1 MDNINDL
8 ENSSKEQLV
17 EKVESMQEEIDS
29 LKEENSKAKSN
40 LMWKVRKLEKDKV
53 LIENEKIRLER
64 ETKSLRSEV
73 ERFRSPPLVLATI
86 TEVLDDYRMTVKS
99 STGPSFLVNYSKF
112 LDEKLLVPGSRVALN
127 QQTFGIVEV
136 LPSEKDANV
145 TGMEIETKPDITY
158 DKIGGLEEQIVE
170 VKETVELPLKEPEL
184 FEKIGIDPP
193 KGILL
198 YGPPGTGKT
207 LLAKAVAN
215 ETNATFIKIVASEFV
230 KKYIGEGARLV
241 REVFELAKEKA
252 PAIIFIDELDAVA
265 AKRLKSSTSG
275 DREVQRTLMQLLA
288 ELDGFESRGDIGIIG
303 ATNRPDIL
311 DPALLRPGRFDRF
324 IEVPLPNDDGRK
336 QILKI
341 HTKNMAL
348 DEEAD
353 LDLLSSLTDGLSGAD
368 LKAVFTPANSTDTI
382 VWKSYNNG
390 VATVD
395 VNGRVTGAKAGTLSI
410 LVGGNKE
417 DYEACMPL
425 FEAMGTNINYQGE
438 AGCGQHAK
446 MVNQIMIAGTMSGL
460 CEALSYAK
468 AKDLDCE
475 TVLKSVATGAAG
487 SKQLDFFGEKI
498 LHGDY
503 TPGFFMK
510 HFIKDMKIALI
521 EANQC
526 ELDLDVLS
534 QTLANYEVLEAEGY
548 GDLGTQALIKYYEE
562 GYNEEIIED

>member
-1 MDNINDL
+1 MDDYNDL
-8 ENSSKEQLV
+8 ENSSKEELI
-17 EKVESMQEEIDS
+17 EKVDS
-29 LKEENSKAKSN
+29 LEDLVDSLREEKSKAKSN

-64 ETKSLRSEV
+64 EAKSLRSEID
-73 ERFRSPPLVLATI
+73 RFRSPPLVLATV
-86 TEVLDDYRMTVKS
+86 TEVLDDTRMTVKS

-127 QQTFGIVEV
+127 QQTFGIVEI

-145 TGMEIETKPDITY
+145 SGMEIETKPDITY

-170 VKETVELPLKEPEL
+170 VKETVELPLTEPEL
-184 FEKIGIDPP
+184 FERVGIEPP

-324 IEVPLPNDDGRK
+324 IEVPLPNEEGRRE
-336 QILKI
+336 ILKI
-341 HTKNMAL
+341 HTKNMSFE
-348 DEEAD
+348 EEAD
-353 LDLLSSLTDGLSGAD
+353 VDLLADLTDGFSGAD
-368 LKAVFTPANSTDTI
+368 LKAVCTEAGMFAIRAKRDKI
-382 VWKSYNNG
+382 
-390 VATVD
+390 TVD
-395 VNGRVTGAKAGTLSI
+395 DFMKA
-410 LVGGNKE
+410 VDKVMDKNKE
-417 DYEACMPL
+417 DEI
-425 FEAMGTNINYQGE
+425 FKSE
-438 AGCGQHAK
+438 AG
-446 MVNQIMIAGTMSGL
+446 MM
-460 CEALSYAK
+460 
-468 AKDLDCE
+468 
-475 TVLKSVATGAAG
+475 
-487 SKQLDFFGEKI
+487 FG
-498 LHGDY
+498 
-503 TPGFFMK
+503 
-510 HFIKDMKIALI
+510 
-521 EANQC
+521 
-526 ELDLDVLS
+526 
-534 QTLANYEVLEAEGY
+534 
-548 GDLGTQALIKYYEE
+548 
-562 GYNEEIIED
+562 

>member
-1 MDNINDL
+1 MIHMNDFNDL
-8 ENSSKEQLV
+8 ENSSKEQLI
-17 EKVESMQEEIDS
+17 EKVDFLQEEIDI
-29 LKEENSKAKSN
+29 LREEKSKAKSN

-64 ETKSLRSEV
+64 EVKSLRSEV
-73 ERFRSPPLVLATI
+73 DRFRSPPLVLATI
-86 TEVLDDYRMTVKS
+86 TEVLDDHRMTVKS

-145 TGMEIETKPDITY
+145 SGMEIETKPDITY
-158 DKIGGLEEQIVE
+158 DKIGGLEDQIIE
-170 VKETVELPLKEPEL
+170 VKETVELPLTEPEL
-184 FEKIGIDPP
+184 FERVGIEPP

-324 IEVPLPNDDGRK
+324 IEVPLPNVDGRRE
-336 QILKI
+336 ILKI
-341 HTKNMAL
+341 HTKNMSF

-353 LDLLSSLTDGLSGAD
+353 IDLLADLTDGFSGAD
-368 LKAVFTPANSTDTI
+368 LKAVCTEAGMFAIRAKRDKI
-382 VWKSYNNG
+382 
-390 VATVD
+390 TVD
-395 VNGRVTGAKAGTLSI
+395 DFMKA
-410 LVGGNKE
+410 VDKVMDKNKE
-417 DYEACMPL
+417 DEI
-425 FEAMGTNINYQGE
+425 FKSE
-438 AGCGQHAK
+438 AG
-446 MVNQIMIAGTMSGL
+446 MM
-460 CEALSYAK
+460 
-468 AKDLDCE
+468 
-475 TVLKSVATGAAG
+475 
-487 SKQLDFFGEKI
+487 FG
-498 LHGDY
+498 
-503 TPGFFMK
+503 
-510 HFIKDMKIALI
+510 
-521 EANQC
+521 
-526 ELDLDVLS
+526 
-534 QTLANYEVLEAEGY
+534 
-548 GDLGTQALIKYYEE
+548 
-562 GYNEEIIED
+562 